1 VYLFFLIKIYSLVK
15 NNRIVIETV
24 LDEKK
29 YPEDIRWTAENSKND
44 NNYNS
49 SKAFF
54 LSLFDKESRD
64 TVELDLWTKDM
75 QVIEMD
81 RFVFQT
87 LNSIT
92 NMYHRATKNTELA
105 NEMQNFVKYFG
116 EKTEILKGN
125 K

>member
-1 VYLFFLIKIYSLVK
+1 MK

>member
-1 VYLFFLIKIYSLVK
+1 VK
-15 NNRIVIETV
+15 NNKIVIETI

-29 YPEDIRWTAENSKND
+29 YPVDIRWSAESSD
-44 NNYNS
+44 IADDYTS

-54 LSLFDKESRD
+54 LSLFDKETRD

-87 LNSIT
+87 LNSIA
-92 NMYHRATKNTELA
+92 NMYHRATKNIELA

-116 EKTEILKGN
+116 EKTEIIKKNL
-125 K
+125 

>member
-1 VYLFFLIKIYSLVK
+1 MS
-15 NNRIVIETV
+15 NNRIIIETK
-24 LDEKK
+24 LDENKF
-29 YPEDIRWTAENSKND
+29 PEEIKWSAETGA
-44 NNYNS
+44 NNGDLSS

-54 LSLFDKESRD
+54 LSMFDKETRD
-64 TVELDLWTKDM
+64 TIELDLWTKEM

-87 LNSIT
+87 LNSIV

-105 NEMQNFVKYFG
+105 NEMLSFVRYFG
-116 EKTEILKGN
+116 EKTEILKRN

>member
-1 VYLFFLIKIYSLVK
+1 VG
-15 NNRIVIETV
+15 NNRIIIDTE
-24 LDEKK
+24 LDENK
-29 YPEDIRWTAENSKND
+29 YPKEIKWSAKNGANSEDFSN
-44 NNYNS
+44 

-54 LSLFDKESRD
+54 LSMFDKETRD
-64 TVELDLWTKDM
+64 TIELDLWTKEM

-87 LNSIT
+87 LNSIV

-105 NEMQNFVKYFG
+105 NEMQSFVRYFG
-116 EKTEILKGN
+116 EKTEILKRN

>member
-1 VYLFFLIKIYSLVK
+1 VK
-15 NNRIVIETV
+15 NNKIIIETI

-29 YPEDIRWTAENSKND
+29 YPEEIRWSAENSNNTD
-44 NNYNS
+44 NYTA

-54 LSLFDKESRD
+54 LSLFDKETKD

-87 LNSIT
+87 LNSIV
-92 NMYHRATKNTELA
+92 NMYHRATNNTELA

-116 EKTEILKGN
+116 EKTEILKRN